1 MCWRANYCSPIL
13 FKEVKTKMLNF
24 DNIEDLV
31 AYMFENL
38 DNEDNCVSVV
48 ANKDLA
54 LSIVKELL
62 DYNDIILKYAN
73 IDDYEYDKEY
83 IVTLHDDLNSDS
95 WDIAIEQIYNYEKE
109 MYFGTDGYVLFHED
123 VNSKAMIDMQNNEN
137 IELSGHDLFVIG
149 EDVDSDINNEDN
161 TENSDPD
168 TDNEDTDSGY
178 IATVKVSLDTDEVE
192 KLICDMERD
201 MRRKISGMFDWLYR
215 PYPYLYEYRPTP
227 IIFF

>member
-1 MCWRANYCSPIL
+1 MCWRVNHCSPIL

-31 AYMFENL
+31 AYMFDKLGDDES
-38 DNEDNCVSVV
+38 VSVV

-62 DYNDIILKYAN
+62 DYNDVILKYAN
-73 IDDYEYDKEY
+73 VDDYEYDKEY
-83 IVTLHDDLNSDS
+83 IVTLHDDINSDS

-123 VNSKAMIDMQNNEN
+123 VNSKVMIDMQNNEN

-161 TENSDPD
+161 TGNSDPD
-168 TDNEDTDSGY
+168 TDDEDTDSGY
-178 IATVKVSLDTDEVE
+178 IATLKVSLDTDEAE
-192 KLICDMERD
+192 KLIRDMEKD
-201 MRRKISGMFDWLYR
+201 MRRELSGMFDLLYR
-215 PYPYLYEYRPTP
+215 PYLYEYRPAP

>member
-1 MCWRANYCSPIL
+1 
-13 FKEVKTKMLNF
+13 MLNF

-31 AYMFENL
+31 AYMFKNL

-62 DYNDIILKYAN
+62 DYNDVILKYAN
-73 IDDYEYDKEY
+73 VDDYEYEYDKEY
-83 IVTLHDDLNSDS
+83 IVTLHDDVNSDS
-95 WDIAIEQIYNYEKE
+95 WDIAIEPIYNYEKE
-109 MYFGTDGYVLFHED
+109 MYLGTDGYVLFHED

-178 IATVKVSLDTDEVE
+178 IATVKVSLDTDEAE
-192 KLICDMERD
+192 KLIRDMEKNMKRELF
-201 MRRKISGMFDWLYR
+201 GMFDLLYR
-215 PYPYLYEYRPTP
+215 PYLYDYYPFTTRL
-227 IIFF
+227 FY